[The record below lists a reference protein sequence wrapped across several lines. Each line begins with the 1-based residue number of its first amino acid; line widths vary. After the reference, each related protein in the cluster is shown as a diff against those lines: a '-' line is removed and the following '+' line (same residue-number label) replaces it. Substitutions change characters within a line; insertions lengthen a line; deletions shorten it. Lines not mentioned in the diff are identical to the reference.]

1 MKHLPSIV
9 ILLAVIALSAGA
21 CKKDPAPTPK
31 GTLLFH
37 MHTNIDTNEVDA
49 GVVAVDEDGRHFR
62 LDKAQF
68 LVSGVELKKA
78 DGTYLSVD
86 NVFVLKTIDEE
97 AYTIG
102 DVPAGNYLGA
112 RFKIGVDATN
122 NAKAP
127 SDFSSGPLADASN
140 WFGST
145 AKGYIFVDVEGKADV
160 SANQTG
166 PVDQAFS
173 YQLGTASMLETVT
186 LPDQAFTVVANTENL
201 VHLTCDYGLLLQGV
215 DFKTQ
220 SSGSPDANAAVAQ
233 KIASNI
239 PNFIRYEE

>member
-1 MKHLPSIV
+1 MKQVTASI
-9 ILLAVIALSAGA
+9 LFLALFALTIGA
-21 CKKDPAPTPK
+21 CKKDTAPT

-49 GVVAVDEDGRHFR
+49 GVVSVDADGRHFQ

-68 LVSGVELKKA
+68 IVSGIELKKE

-97 AYTIG
+97 SYTIG
-102 DVPAGNYLGA
+102 SVPAGNYLSV
-112 RFKIGVDATN
+112 RFKVGVDATN

-127 SDFSSGPLADASN
+127 SAFSSGPLADTDN
-140 WFGST
+140 WFGATS
-145 AKGYIFVDVEGKADV
+145 KGFIFVDVEGKADV
-160 SANQTG
+160 SAGQTG

-173 YQLGTASMLETVT
+173 YQLGTDAMLETVT
-186 LPDQAFTVVANTENL
+186 LPDQGFTVAANTENL
-201 VHLTCDYGLLLQGV
+201 VHLTCDYGQLLKGV
-215 DFKTQ
+215 DFKSQPT
-220 SSGSPDANAAVAQ
+220 GSPDANAAVAQ
-233 KIASNI
+233 QIANNV